1 MMENEQKAPDRF
13 DWNLAFILFLFCIIS
28 LIGIYSAQTSGQYEK
43 NFMVD
48 QLIWYLVG
56 AVIIG
61 VSLIF
66 DPDQYK
72 KLSWVFYG
80 FGILLLLALSLSPH
94 CKTCIAPAR
103 NGAHSWFVIPK
114 VGSIQPS
121 EFMKVFLIMA
131 LGRIISDHN
140 QNNVM
145 KTLKTDFWLLV
156 KIGLTTLLPLIFIM
170 EQPDLG
176 TALVFMAITAGMILV
191 SGISWKIIVPTFSIV
206 AVIGVTII
214 GVMLYFPEFLRS
226 HVSAYQYGRI
236 YAWLDP
242 YSYSSDEGL
251 HLISSLQAIG
261 SGEIFGKGFMGK
273 EVYVMER
280 HTDFI
285 FSLIA
290 EEYGFIG
297 GSIVI
302 SLFFLLVYHL
312 IKIALETK
320 SQFNSYICT
329 GIISMTAFHVFQ
341 NIGMTIQVLPIT
353 GIPLPFLSYGGSSLM
368 GNMFAMGLIFSIRF
382 YHKNYMFSSDTED

>member
-1 MMENEQKAPDRF
+1 MENEKRAPDRF
-13 DWNLAFILFLFCIIS
+13 DWTLAFILFLFCIVS
-28 LIGIYSAQTSGQYEK
+28 LISIYSAQTSGQYET
-43 NFMVD
+43 NFVFD
-48 QLIWYLVG
+48 QLKWYIVG
-56 AVIIG
+56 AVIITG
-61 VSLIF
+61 ALFF

-72 KLSWVFYG
+72 KLSWIFYG
-80 FGILLLLALSLSPH
+80 FGVFLLFVLMISPH
-94 CKTCIAPAR
+94 CKTCIAPER
-103 NGAHSWFVIPK
+103 NGAHSWFILPI
-114 VGSIQPS
+114 GSIQPS

-131 LGRIISDHN
+131 ISRLISDHN
-140 QNNVM
+140 QKNQV
-145 KTLKTDFWLLV
+145 KTLQSDFWLLV
-156 KIGLTTLLPLIFIM
+156 KIGLTAMVPLALIM

-176 TALVFMAITAGMILV
+176 TALVIMAITAGMILV
-191 SGISWKIIVPTFSIV
+191 SGISWKIILPTFSFV
-206 AVIGVTII
+206 ALLGVGII
-214 GVMLYFPEFLRS
+214 GIMLYFPDFLKD
-226 HVSAYQYGRI
+226 HIDPYQYGRI

-242 YSYSSDEGL
+242 YSYASGEGL

-297 GSIVI
+297 ASVVI

-312 IKIALETK
+312 IKISLETN
-320 SQFNSYICT
+320 SQFNSYICA

-368 GNMFAMGLIFSIRF
+368 GNMLAMGLVFSIRF
-382 YHKNYMFSSDTED
+382 YHKNYMFEADTDE

>member
-1 MMENEQKAPDRF
+1 MENEKRAPDRF
-13 DWNLAFILFLFCIIS
+13 DWTLAFILFLFCIVS
-28 LIGIYSAQTSGQYEK
+28 LISIYSAQTSGQYET
-43 NFMVD
+43 NFVFD
-48 QLIWYLVG
+48 QLKWYIVG
-56 AVIIG
+56 AVIITG
-61 VSLIF
+61 ALFF

-72 KLSWVFYG
+72 KLSWIFYG
-80 FGILLLLALSLSPH
+80 FGIFLLFVLMISPH
-94 CKTCIAPAR
+94 CKTCIAPER
-103 NGAHSWFVIPK
+103 NGAHSWFILPI
-114 VGSIQPS
+114 GSIQPS

-131 LGRIISDHN
+131 ISRLISDHN
-140 QNNVM
+140 QKNQV
-145 KTLKTDFWLLV
+145 KTLQSDFWLLV
-156 KIGLTTLLPLIFIM
+156 KIGLTAMVPLALIM

-176 TALVFMAITAGMILV
+176 TALVIMAITAGMILV
-191 SGISWKIIVPTFSIV
+191 SGISWKIILPTFSFV
-206 AVIGVTII
+206 ALLGVGII
-214 GVMLYFPEFLRS
+214 GIMLYFPDFLKD
-226 HVSAYQYGRI
+226 HIDPYQYGRI

-242 YSYSSDEGL
+242 YSYASGDGL

-297 GSIVI
+297 ASVVI
-302 SLFFLLVYHL
+302 SLFFLLIYHL
-312 IKIALETK
+312 IKISLETN
-320 SQFNSYICT
+320 SQFNSYICA

-368 GNMFAMGLIFSIRF
+368 GNMLAMGLVFSIRF
-382 YHKNYMFSSDTED
+382 YHKNYMFEADTDE

>member
-1 MMENEQKAPDRF
+1 MENEKRAPDRF
-13 DWNLAFILFLFCIIS
+13 DWTLAFILFLFCIVS
-28 LIGIYSAQTSGQYEK
+28 LISIYSAQTSGQYET
-43 NFMVD
+43 NFVFD
-48 QLIWYLVG
+48 QLKWYIVG
-56 AVIIG
+56 AVIISG
-61 VSLIF
+61 ALFF

-72 KLSWVFYG
+72 KLSWIFYG
-80 FGILLLLALSLSPH
+80 FGVFLLFVLMISPH
-94 CKTCIAPAR
+94 CKTCIAPER
-103 NGAHSWFVIPK
+103 NGAHSWFILPI
-114 VGSIQPS
+114 GSIQPS

-131 LGRIISDHN
+131 ISRLISDHN
-140 QNNVM
+140 QKNQV
-145 KTLKTDFWLLV
+145 KTLQSDFWLLV
-156 KIGLTTLLPLIFIM
+156 KIGLTAMVPLALIM

-176 TALVFMAITAGMILV
+176 TALVIMAITAGMILV
-191 SGISWKIIVPTFSIV
+191 SGISWKIILPTFSFV
-206 AVIGVTII
+206 ALLGVGII
-214 GVMLYFPEFLRS
+214 GIMLYFPDFLKD
-226 HVSAYQYGRI
+226 HIDPYQYGRI

-242 YSYSSDEGL
+242 YSYASGEGL

-297 GSIVI
+297 ASVVI

-312 IKIALETK
+312 IKISLETN
-320 SQFNSYICT
+320 SQFNSYICA

-368 GNMFAMGLIFSIRF
+368 GNMLAMGLVFSIRF
-382 YHKNYMFSSDTED
+382 YHKNYMFEADTDE